1 MNGDLFIRPT
11 SLEDIMMISM
21 EIFIP
26 RFSSVIHI
34 TLSGFRSSSFSA
46 RTWYLHWFIHIYL
59 CKINYMG
66 CLLKLLKKFSC
77 KSSCMFNQEI
87 MDMEIHKLSL
97 DHFHL
102 KYKDIEQIHKILRR
116 RKRKNA
122 HVEI

>member
-1 MNGDLFIRPT
+1 
-11 SLEDIMMISM
+11 
-21 EIFIP
+21 
-26 RFSSVIHI
+26 
-34 TLSGFRSSSFSA
+34 
-46 RTWYLHWFIHIYL
+46 
-59 CKINYMG
+59 
-66 CLLKLLKKFSC
+66 
-77 KSSCMFNQEI
+77 MFNQEI